1 MEKLMS
7 NSQPTFVWHELM
19 TTGADAAEAF
29 YRDVVGWRTQDSGMP
44 GMRYT
49 ILSVGEAGVGGI
61 MTLPADACAAG
72 ARPGWIGYIGVD
84 DVDAYAQRVKTA
96 GGTVHKPAEDIPGVG
111 RFAVVADPQG
121 ASFVLFK
128 GASQQSPQRPTPD
141 VPGMP
146 SWNELH
152 AGEWQSAFAFYA
164 DLFGWT
170 KAEAVDMG
178 PAGTYQLFAAGGPP
192 IGGMM
197 TRFEG
202 VPAPFWLH
210 YFTVE
215 AIDAAA
221 ERVGR
226 KGGQVLQGPHEVPGG
241 SWIIQCRDPQGAMF
255 ALVSARR

>member
-1 MEKLMS
+1 MS
-7 NSQPTFVWHELM
+7 NSQRSFVWHELM
-19 TTGADAAEAF
+19 TTDADAAEAF
-29 YRDVVGWRTQDSGMP
+29 YREVVGWRTQDAGMP

-49 ILSVGEAGVGGI
+49 ILFVGEARVGGI
-61 MTLPADACAAG
+61 MSLPPDACAAG

-84 DVDAYAQRVKTA
+84 DVDAYAQRVKAA
-96 GGTVHKPAEDIPGVG
+96 GGIVHKPAEDIPGVG

-128 GASQQSPQRPTPD
+128 GASQQPPERPTPD
-141 VPGMP
+141 VLGMP

-152 AGEWQSAFAFYA
+152 AVEWQSAFAFYA
-164 DLFGWT
+164 ELSGWT

-178 PAGTYQLFAAGGPP
+178 AMGTYQLFAAGGPP
-192 IGGMM
+192 MGGMM
-197 TRFEG
+197 TKFES

-210 YFTVE
+210 YFTVD

-221 ERVGR
+221 ARVTR

-241 SWIIQCRDPQGAMF
+241 SWVIQCGDPQGAMF